1 MLVSVGARLRPLG
14 YLEEAQAAS
23 LRERRLYLIEFEV
36 KLRQALCKMS
46 ITESHLK
53 KQERMKELR
62 NARVKQTQNYVTDQ
76 NLTGLL
82 NNTKWVRIFEELDS
96 RNLPFELRLLLN
108 NESIFCQ
115 KILELE
121 STSILTYGFDDFIEF
136 LEILELEIPRRTL
149 EDFLIN
155 NHIDFE
161 NSTDKLIISAY
172 R

>member
-1 MLVSVGARLRPLG
+1 
-14 YLEEAQAAS
+14 
-23 LRERRLYLIEFEV
+23 
-36 KLRQALCKMS
+36 
-46 ITESHLK
+46 
-53 KQERMKELR
+53 MKELR